1 MTKSN
6 HTGGETELGVE
17 QREKMGREKI
27 REEGKDLPGPSWVAT
42 QNKRDGTKQQGAPT
56 IQMYEEG

>member
-6 HTGGETELGVE
+6 RTQGGETELEVG

-27 REEGKDLPGPSWVAT
+27 REEGKDLLGPSWVAT
-42 QNKRDGTKQQGAPT
+42 QNKRGRRETTRGTNDSN
-56 IQMYEEG
+56 I